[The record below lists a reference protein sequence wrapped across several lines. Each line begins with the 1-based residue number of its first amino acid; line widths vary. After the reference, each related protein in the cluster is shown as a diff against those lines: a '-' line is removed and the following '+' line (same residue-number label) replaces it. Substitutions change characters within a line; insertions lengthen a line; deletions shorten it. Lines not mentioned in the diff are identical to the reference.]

1 VYNLI
6 VLKINN
12 KETVIMLKN
21 TYMVE
26 GGMEM
31 KNKVNR
37 VVLVGTGFVGSSYAF
52 ALLNQGVT
60 EELVLIDI
68 NKEKSEGDAMDLN
81 HGLPFAPSPT
91 KIWFGDYSD
100 CKDADIVVLTA
111 GANQKPGETRLDL
124 VEKNTKIF
132 KGIIDQV
139 MASGFNGIFVVATN
153 PVDILTYAT
162 WKFSG
167 LPKERVIGSGTIL
180 DTARFRYLLGE
191 YFNVD
196 TRNVHAYII
205 GEHGDTELPVWSH
218 AFIGCRPISDI
229 MKEKAEYK
237 QEDLDQLFINVR
249 DAAYHIIER
258 KGATYY
264 GIAMGLVRLTKAIL
278 QNENCILTV
287 SAYLDGHYG
296 QNDIYIGVPAV
307 VNRNGIREVV
317 ELKLNDEEK
326 EKFNHSASV
335 LKDVMKRVGL

>member
-1 VYNLI
+1 
-6 VLKINN
+6 
-12 KETVIMLKN
+12 MSD
-21 TYMVE
+21 
-26 GGMEM
+26 
-31 KNKVNR
+31 KVKR

-81 HGLPFAPSPT
+81 HGLPFAPSPM
-91 KIWFGDYSD
+91 KIWFGNYED
-100 CKDADIVVLTA
+100 CKDADLVVLTA

-132 KGIIDQV
+132 KNIIDQV
-139 MASGFNGIFVVATN
+139 MASGFNGIFLVATN

-191 YFNVD
+191 YFDVD

-218 AFIGCRPISDI
+218 AFIGCRPIADM
-229 MKEKAEYK
+229 MKEKPQYK
-237 QEDLDQLFINVR
+237 QEDLDNIFVNVR
-249 DAAYHIIER
+249 DAAYQIIER

-278 QNENCILTV
+278 QNENSVLTV
-287 SAYLDGHYG
+287 SAYLEGQYG
-296 QNDIYIGVPAV
+296 QNDMYIGVPAI

-317 ELKLNDEEK
+317 ELQLNEEEK
-326 EKFNHSASV
+326 EKFTHSATV
-335 LKDVMKRVGL
+335 LKDVMKRVGLQ

>member
-1 VYNLI
+1 
-6 VLKINN
+6 
-12 KETVIMLKN
+12 MS
-21 TYMVE
+21 
-26 GGMEM
+26 
-31 KNKVNR
+31 NKVKR

-81 HGLPFAPSPT
+81 HGMPFAPSPM
-91 KIWFGDYSD
+91 KIWFGNYED
-100 CKDADIVVLTA
+100 CKDADLVVLTA

-132 KGIIDQV
+132 KNIIDQV
-139 MASGFNGIFVVATN
+139 MASGFNGIFLVATN

-191 YFNVD
+191 YFDVD

-218 AFIGCRPISDI
+218 AFIGCRPIADM
-229 MKEKAEYK
+229 MKEKPQYK
-237 QEDLDQLFINVR
+237 QEDLDNIFVNVR
-249 DAAYHIIER
+249 DAAYQIIER

-278 QNENCILTV
+278 QNENSVLTV
-287 SAYLDGHYG
+287 SAYLEGQYG
-296 QNDIYIGVPAV
+296 QNDMYIGVPAI

-317 ELKLNDEEK
+317 ELQLNEEEK
-326 EKFNHSASV
+326 EKFTHSATV
-335 LKDVMKRVGL
+335 LKDVMKRVGLQ